1 VGVVRC
7 PYCGYESKFK
17 LLKTWKL
24 RFYGIKRLLCPNVMV
39 SLITTMV
46 LALEEVMFLNSLL
59 RDKFSLG
66 GGFE

>member
-1 VGVVRC
+1 VVRC
-7 PYCGYESKFK
+7 PYCGYESELK

-24 RFYGIKRLLCPNVMV
+24 RFYGIRRLLRPNVMV
-39 SLITTMV
+39 RLITTMV
-46 LALEEVMFLNSLL
+46 LALEEVTFPNSLL